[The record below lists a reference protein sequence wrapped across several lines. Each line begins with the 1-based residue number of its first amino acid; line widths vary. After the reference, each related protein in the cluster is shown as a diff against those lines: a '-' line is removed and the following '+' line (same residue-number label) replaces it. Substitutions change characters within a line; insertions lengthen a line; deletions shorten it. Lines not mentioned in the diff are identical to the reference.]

1 MSNKPTSDGARTRD
15 PVEPE
20 YDGRRIVG
28 KLFLSK
34 GQPRLVSKARGHTI
48 YTLVTDGANGGLDRV
63 TIK

>member
-1 MSNKPTSDGARTRD
+1 MPNKPTSDGARTID

-34 GQPRLVSKARGHTI
+34 GQPRLVSNARGHTI
-48 YTLVTDGANGGLDRV
+48 HTLVADRANGGLNRG
-63 TIK
+63 TIE